1 MKTQH
6 LVKTFGLVLIAGSSM
21 NCTSEELGPST
32 CKEAKSAY
40 GVVVDGSQTLYVE
53 GDKSMPWS
61 AYCAGMASDEPK
73 EFLELPQH
81 DAGGYAVNY
90 SEFFE
95 YPYMPPALLEEAPK
109 AFQVRTQYQRVRIDP
124 KTLAIDI
131 ANTSFARADISPEGT
146 NHASGALDLIVGS
159 VPFGTAMQCGPLP
172 RGATSA
178 RTAQASID
186 FTGLPFELAET
197 ALCKGIGNN
206 TAFADPTSPTKVF
219 SFQAEGSTT
228 TDDKM
233 TCGRASVRC
242 LPDPAVNGDV
252 GGQQTIQLR
261 YVSATTGFGF

>member
-40 GVVVDGSQTLYVE
+40 GVVVDGSQTLYVD

-73 EFLELPQH
+73 EFLELPQYS
-81 DAGGYAVNY
+81 AGGGPVNY

-95 YPYMPPALLEEAPK
+95 YPLTSANFAEEGPSS
-109 AFQVRTQYQRVRIDP
+109 FQVRTQFQRVRIDP
-124 KTLAIDI
+124 KTLALDI
-131 ANTSFARADISPEGT
+131 ANTAFTRADMTPTGT
-146 NHASGALDLIVGS
+146 NHASGALDLVVGS

-172 RGATSA
+172 PVSGI

-197 ALCKGIGNN
+197 ELCKGIGNN
-206 TAFADPTSPTKVF
+206 TAFADPTAPTKAF
-219 SFQAEGSTT
+219 TFQAEGSTT
-228 TDDKM
+228 SDLKL

-242 LPDPAVNGDV
+242 LPDPAVNGQV

-261 YVSATTGFGF
+261 YVSGTTGFGF